1 MFQIK
6 GNEAEITGE
15 ICNEHGIKI
24 LEFSQPRGPFFHYE
38 PPTNETFGDQP
49 HLQDPLEKKYV
60 YLKHSNLFPEA
71 GEGIFASRNVP
82 ANTVYAQY
90 NGMLYNL
97 KEHRILM
104 DMKSKLIS
112 DKIYYEISQYR

>member
-24 LEFSQPRGPFFHYE
+24 LEFSQPIGPFFHYE

-90 NGMLYNL
+90 NGMLYNS

-112 DKIYYEISQYR
+112 DKKYYEISQYR